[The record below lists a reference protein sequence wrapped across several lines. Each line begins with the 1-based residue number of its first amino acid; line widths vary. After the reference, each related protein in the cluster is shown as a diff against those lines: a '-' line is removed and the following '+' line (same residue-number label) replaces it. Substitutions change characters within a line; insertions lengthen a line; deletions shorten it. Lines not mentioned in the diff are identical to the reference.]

1 MPSIGEF
8 KWPGGPAPFTVLVAA
23 IVAALALAASG
34 VAGFLLP
41 GFLERGA
48 YSGPPET
55 PLLVVEEPQDRIA
68 LGEDRIQ
75 ELDGEISAP
84 RPGPVPFDPLAE
96 RMDRIEATLREIQ
109 ASLDRLEGDVAHR
122 VPALGEGASGDRS
135 GIR

>member
-1 MPSIGEF
+1 MVPEF
-8 KWPGGPAPFTVLVAA
+8 KWPGGPPPFTVLVAA

-48 YSGPPET
+48 YGGPPET
-55 PLLVVEEPQDRIA
+55 PLLVAEDPQDQIA
-68 LGEDRIQ
+68 RDRDLALKH
-75 ELDGEISAP
+75 ELKIPAP

-96 RMDRIEATLREIQ
+96 NLDRIEATLREIQ
-109 ASLDRLEGDVAHR
+109 ASLDRLEGGVAHR